1 MNYIMVILY
10 LTSDSLDYL
19 NGAKTASPAD
29 EIRSID
35 FLINYCEKIIND
47 YYAVDKP
54 DGEPTFLDASELTYK
69 TRQAIKLRDA
79 RRKQLHDCVDN
90 LKILKADYIL
100 EIENM
105 KQSIETN
112 KQLV

>member
-79 RRKQLHDCVDN
+79 RRKQLHNCVDN
-90 LKILKADYIL
+90 LKNFESRLYIRDRKY
-100 EIENM
+100 EA
-105 KQSIETN
+105 KYRN
-112 KQLV
+112 K